1 MNAHPGKV
9 ALFAALAFAFAGAA
23 QAQAQAQA
31 QAGAEAAEATF
42 ARWDTDHNGVL
53 SLEEFRTGSHAMAQ
67 AARAAARYAA
77 EASLRGQFE
86 SIDANDDA
94 AIGADEYP
102 NLMLVRRAGASAPAL
117 AAFDA
122 NRDGRLQFGE
132 YLAMVRQLA
141 KPR

>member
-1 MNAHPGKV
+1 MNAHPGKL
-9 ALFAALAFAFAGAA
+9 ALLAALAFAFAGPA
-23 QAQAQAQA
+23 QGQTGA
-31 QAGAEAAEATF
+31 AEAAEATF
-42 ARWDTDHNGVL
+42 ARWDSDHNGVL
-53 SLEEFRTGSHAMAQ
+53 SLEEFRNGSDAMAQ
-67 AARAAARYAA
+67 AARAAARDAA

-94 AIGADEYP
+94 GIGADEYT

>member
-1 MNAHPGKV
+1 MLPYIAQPTGMDVAPDGSMGVIVSYYGVFLFPRSGKESWGE
-9 ALFAALAFAFAGAA
+9 AFGKPPVILPPH
-23 QAQAQAQA
+23 
-31 QAGAEAAEATF
+31 G
-42 ARWDTDHNGVL
+42 
-53 SLEEFRTGSHAMAQ
+53 MAQ
-67 AARAAARYAA
+67 AARAAARDAA